1 MKLKNFQSNFQRC
14 CQKIQKLKLC
24 YTKKLKLLECTAN
37 YLNNFEYI
45 TSKSKLDQLY
55 IQKANRIRIKM
66 LLVYGE
72 KSTSYFLN
80 FEISAQQKSISNI
93 LKNGLKNC
101 IEELGDTISTILQQ
115 KTTLLWTAQI
125 LRMVLYCR

>member
-1 MKLKNFQSNFQRC
+1 MKLENFQSNFQRC

-24 YTKKLKLLECTAN
+24 YRKKLKLLECTAN

-72 KSTSYFLN
+72 KSKVTF
-80 FEISAQQKSISNI
+80 
-93 LKNGLKNC
+93 
-101 IEELGDTISTILQQ
+101 
-115 KTTLLWTAQI
+115 
-125 LRMVLYCR
+125 

>member
-1 MKLKNFQSNFQRC
+1 MEIFKICNQKILNQIFKDVVKKYKNSNFVTQ
-14 CQKIQKLKLC
+14 
-24 YTKKLKLLECTAN
+24 KKLKLLECTAN
-37 YLNNFEYI
+37 YLNNFVYI

-80 FEISAQQKSISNI
+80 FEI
-93 LKNGLKNC
+93 
-101 IEELGDTISTILQQ
+101 
-115 KTTLLWTAQI
+115 
-125 LRMVLYCR
+125 